1 MAELTRRAF
10 IGAGAA
16 AAATAMLP
24 ARSAWSRPARRAPNI
39 VYVLADDLGYGA
51 LGSYGQTTIRTPNLD
66 RLAGEGIPFTDCY
79 SAAPICAPSRC
90 CFLTGMHNGH
100 ARVRDNS
107 FTTTGVDPAFEPED
121 TTIGQVLKAAGY
133 STGIFGKWGFGHD
146 DAYVNASVGVTC
158 QPQPN
163 GPLATGAPD
172 PSHPLQKGFDEFL
185 GFVTHNQA
193 TEGYYAHYIWDGN
206 ERVALPENAGEQ
218 RGTFC
223 PELYLN
229 RALDFIERQGDQPF
243 FCLFTPQL
251 VHWPRHTPTMAPYED
266 EPWTDEQKR
275 YAAQHTLLDTYVG
288 RLIAKLEELGLADDT
303 IVVFTSDNG
312 PTPEE
317 QFIFGSSQCTETT
330 GPAPDSSLADTL
342 WKTNGGLRG
351 DKHSLY
357 EGGIRVPMIVWGP
370 GIVRRD
376 TAAVASRPWASY
388 DVLPTLADIAGVT
401 APSDVDGV
409 SIRGWITG
417 EAGRDAMHG
426 PLYWERPPYLG
437 SSTDASP
444 PVESVYGEATRD
456 GRWKAVRYTPQ
467 RDPESSVWTYEVYD
481 LESDRNETTNV
492 AATQPAVRARLQA
505 IMERSHAPQ
514 PFHRVPYTPRPT
526 RDGYKT

>member
-1 MAELTRRAF
+1 
-10 IGAGAA
+10 
-16 AAATAMLP
+16 
-24 ARSAWSRPARRAPNI
+24 
-39 VYVLADDLGYGA
+39 
-51 LGSYGQTTIRTPNLD
+51 
-66 RLAGEGIPFTDCY
+66 
-79 SAAPICAPSRC
+79 
-90 CFLTGMHNGH
+90 
-100 ARVRDNS
+100 
-107 FTTTGVDPAFEPED
+107 
-121 TTIGQVLKAAGY
+121 
-133 STGIFGKWGFGHD
+133 
-146 DAYVNASVGVTC
+146 
-158 QPQPN
+158 
-163 GPLATGAPD
+163 
-172 PSHPLQKGFDEFL
+172 
-185 GFVTHNQA
+185 
-193 TEGYYAHYIWDGN
+193 
-206 ERVALPENAGEQ
+206 
-218 RGTFC
+218 
-223 PELYLN
+223 
-229 RALDFIERQGDQPF
+229 
-243 FCLFTPQL
+243 
-251 VHWPRHTPTMAPYED
+251 MAPYED

-288 RLIAKLEELGLADDT
+288 RLIAKLEELGLAQDT

-492 AATQPAVRARLQA
+492 ATTQPAVRARLQA

-514 PFHRVPYTPRPT
+514 PYHRAPYTPRPT